1 MRGTAVVRLAQAR
14 ATAMAVDDM
23 WEHDRFAGG
32 GGRGGGGVNLV
43 GRSLGGDS
51 GAKLLISNLHH
62 AVTQQDI
69 KARAAATGA

>member
-1 MRGTAVVRLAQAR
+1 
-14 ATAMAVDDM
+14 MAVDDM

-43 GRSLGGDS
+43 GRALGGEG

-69 KARAAATGA
+69 KARAAAATRAA